1 MPLLQVALD
10 LWSGDEALALAACLL
25 PYVDIVEVGTPLLLA
40 CGLPFVE
47 RLREVVGEKLL
58 FVDAKIVDAGEEEA
72 QAVFA
77 RGGDIVSV
85 LGGAAPVTLEGVQR
99 AAKRYGKK
107 WVVDTID
114 LVPASPNVQLLEVLQ
129 PDFLA
134 LHVPHDVA
142 REGHEAWESIP
153 FALEFLRRM
162 PLLVAGGITLHT
174 LPRVLEV
181 LHPEVVVIGGAITKS
196 PFPERVAESVRRM
209 LDDFAGK
216 NPHGS

>member
-10 LWSGDEALALAACLL
+10 LWDGEEALALARRLL

-40 CGLPFVE
+40 CGLPLVE
-47 RLREVVGEKLL
+47 RLREVVGGRLL

-72 QAVFA
+72 EAVFA
-77 RGGDIVSV
+77 RGGDMVSV
-85 LGGAAPVTLEGVQR
+85 LGGAAPATLEGVQKV
-99 AAKRYGKK
+99 AKRYGKR

-114 LVPASPNVQLLEVLQ
+114 LVPASPNTLLLEMLQ

-142 REGHEAWESIP
+142 RESQRAWENIP
-153 FALEFLRRM
+153 FPLEFLQRM
-162 PLLVAGGITLHT
+162 PLLVAGGITLRT

-181 LHPEVVVIGGAITKS
+181 FRPKVVVIGAAITKS
-196 PFPERVAESVRRM
+196 PFPEKVAESMRRV
-209 LDDFAGK
+209 LDVFAGE
-216 NPHGS
+216 NSCGS